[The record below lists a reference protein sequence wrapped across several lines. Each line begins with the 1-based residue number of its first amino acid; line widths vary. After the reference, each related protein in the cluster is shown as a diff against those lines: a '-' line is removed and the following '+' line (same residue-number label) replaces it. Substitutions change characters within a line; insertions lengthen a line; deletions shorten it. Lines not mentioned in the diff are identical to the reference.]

1 MAIGMLGLFL
11 EFSTPGFGIPGIA
24 LLHFPLLRRSFCR
37 PPRRGGRVGSAGVWS
52 PVTRIEIFVIPGFG
66 VAGIG
71 GLIAV
76 LAALVM
82 MMVALPLDVSWEI
95 GSLDD
100 AISRVSLALAAT
112 IGLAFVAV
120 QTTEVQ
126 DRGRLVLQKEMTG
139 ADGFESLRQIPEK
152 RCWGR
157 PGESKWT
164 CGPPGKH
171 GLGRPGRRG
180 FGGGYVE
187 KGSVVSVV
195 RVEGARVVVRSSANE
210 EGLG

>member
-1 MAIGMLGLFL
+1 
-11 EFSTPGFGIPGIA
+11 
-24 LLHFPLLRRSFCR
+24 
-37 PPRRGGRVGSAGVWS
+37 
-52 PVTRIEIFVIPGFG
+52 
-66 VAGIG
+66 
-71 GLIAV
+71 
-76 LAALVM
+76 M

-120 QTTEVQ
+120 QTLPKSKTVN
-126 DRGRLVLQKEMTG
+126 RLVLQKEMTG
-139 ADGFESLRQIPEK
+139 ADGFESFATDSRKALLGQTGRVEMGLAALR
-152 RCWGR
+152 
-157 PGESKWT
+157 ESTDW
-164 CGPPGKH
+164 
-171 GLGRPGRRG
+171 GRPGRRG

-195 RVEGARVVVRSSANE
+195 RVEGASCVVVRSSANE